1 MLYLEKE
8 KNDKSKK
15 SALDRPTYFAG
26 AWTISSAYYWP
37 NGHHFRASII
47 LGQCWRKLL
56 FKVMH
61 YNITL
66 LPKKLM

>member
-1 MLYLEKE
+1 MI
-8 KNDKSKK
+8 KSKK

-26 AWTISSAYYWP
+26 AWTIPSAYWP

-56 FKVMH
+56 FKV
-61 YNITL
+61 
-66 LPKKLM
+66 